1 VIGEQAVYLSDGM
14 TVSITSHDGV
24 PLSVALPPRVTLE
37 VVETE
42 PVTKGQTAASSYK
55 PAKLSNGVMTSVPP
69 HIQAGTRVVV
79 STEDGSYLERA
90 KD

>member
-1 VIGEQAVYLSDGM
+1 M
-14 TVSITSHDGV
+14 TVTIATHNGV
-24 PLSVALPPRVTLE
+24 PLAVTLPPRVVLE

-55 PAKLSNGVMTSVPP
+55 PAKLSNGLRTMVPP
-69 HIQAGTRVVV
+69 HIQVGTRIVV